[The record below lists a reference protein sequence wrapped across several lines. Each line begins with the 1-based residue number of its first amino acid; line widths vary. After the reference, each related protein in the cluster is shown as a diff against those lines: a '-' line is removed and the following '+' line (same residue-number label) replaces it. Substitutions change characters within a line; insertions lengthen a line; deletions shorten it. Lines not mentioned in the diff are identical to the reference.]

1 MLSIRACFAAA
12 SPLKT
17 WQRVYKGA
25 VLAQYGLIIFRIDT
39 GYLSCRPRPGGWSR
53 GHRDGEAVHRRG
65 IIPGDKLDDSR
76 DNGGGFPTVRNRYL
90 VAGIFAGIHIVNDFA
105 GLRGRCLRSL
115 RGGGSCGRGA
125 RRIRPGG
132 SSAGR
137 LFPAAGCRRQEQYHG
152 RADTEYFLHDDFF
165 DPFLTWLISIYI
177 IKCGQSQANAIISVQ
192 IWGKGIRRSLC
203 RRFSIGPDI
212 WIWTGPSLWGF

>member
-1 MLSIRACFAAA
+1 MDGIEIHPFKAFAQ
-12 SPLKT
+12 LLE
-17 WQRVYKGA
+17 R
-25 VLAQYGLIIFRIDT
+25 FRID
-39 GYLSCRPRPGGWSR
+39 LFHVVRAPRRDGPG

-137 LFPAAGCRRQEQYHG
+137 LFPAAGCRRPEQYHG
-152 RADTEYFLHDDFF
+152 RADTEYFLHDDF
-165 DPFLTWLISIYI
+165 
-177 IKCGQSQANAIISVQ
+177 
-192 IWGKGIRRSLC
+192 
-203 RRFSIGPDI
+203 
-212 WIWTGPSLWGF
+212 